1 MGYQLLSKELAVQ
14 ERLLPEV
21 SRTFALTIPQL
32 PGDLRIVVTNAY
44 LLCRLADTI
53 EDDPE
58 LAANTKQAFH
68 QRFIAVVKNEVA
80 AEPLIAELN
89 QALAASTPPLERELV
104 KEMAAVVKITHH
116 MPDLERQALARC
128 VEIMC
133 TGMPEF
139 QRQPSIGGLRDQ
151 EEMDRYCYVVAGVV
165 GEMLTELFCASSA
178 QIASRR
184 DGLMSRAISFG
195 QGLQMTN
202 ILKDFWEDRRR
213 GACWL
218 PSDAFKAAGLDL
230 QTTDDDENF
239 QTKFH
244 AGLNGLI
251 AIAHQHLRDALD
263 YILLLPKDAIGIRRF
278 CLWAVGL
285 AILTLRNIQQ
295 HPHYRSGQEVK
306 VSRRALR
313 TTIGA
318 CNLFTRNNAMLN
330 MIFKIAAA
338 GLPRLNG
345 PRLQAQTL
353 SNWS

>member
-1 MGYQLLSKELAVQ
+1 MGYQQLRKELGIQ

-32 PGDLRIVVTNAY
+32 PGDLKIVVTNAY

-53 EDDPE
+53 EDDPT
-58 LAANTKQAFH
+58 LDADLKQAFH
-68 QRFIAVVKNEVA
+68 TRFIAVVKGQQSPT
-80 AEPLIAELN
+80 PLTAELDR
-89 QALAASTPPLERELV
+89 ALSPETPPLERELV
-104 KEMAAVVKITHH
+104 QQMGAVVKVTHA
-116 MPDLERQALARC
+116 MPDIERRALARC

-139 QRQPSIGGLRDQ
+139 QRQPSIAGLRDQ
-151 EEMDRYCYVVAGVV
+151 AEMDRYCYVVAGVV
-165 GEMLTELFCASSA
+165 GEMLTELFCASSN
-178 QIASRR
+178 QIARCR
-184 DGLMSRAISFG
+184 EGLMARAISFG

-202 ILKDFWEDRRR
+202 ILKDFWEDRQR

-218 PSDAFKAAGLDL
+218 PSDAFIAAGLDL
-230 QTTDDDENF
+230 QTTSDDEIF
-239 QTKFH
+239 QQRFNT
-244 AGLNGLI
+244 GLTGLI

-263 YILLLPKDAIGIRRF
+263 YVLLLPKDAIGIRRF

-285 AILTLRNIQQ
+285 AILTLRNIQLR
-295 HPHYRSGQEVK
+295 PHYRSGHEVK

-318 CNLFTRNNAMLN
+318 CNLFTRNNAALN
-330 MIFKIAAA
+330 MIFRLAAA
-338 GLPRLNG
+338 GLPRLKG
-345 PRLQAQTL
+345 PRMPQAF